1 MFRLPTRFGIVDR
14 EVRPERDLRDVG
26 DPGPAQPVVEV
37 GRLEVDAELR
47 STIIAVHRA
56 GIDDNG
62 LLAGD
67 QAGVPGV
74 AIESE
79 DQAGLTDDVD
89 ELLEDVRNTVIPH
102 RHAEEVVVGRRE
114 PLEGPVHC
122 TAAQAAACSPLGSCP
137 AKIDIFAPAAAA
149 PNGGSVPSH
158 KSQCSIVISGCT
170 SENVSTNVA
179 AIASD
184 SDAVPLGDADR
195 CNSFDMATSTSLA
208 QSMCVRTLSLCV
220 CAHKC

>member
-1 MFRLPTRFGIVDR
+1 MCRLPTRFGIVDR

-47 STIIAVHRA
+47 STIIAVYRA
-56 GIDDNG
+56 GIDDNC

-89 ELLEDVRNTVIPH
+89 ELLEDVWNTVILH
-102 RHAEEVVVGRRE
+102 WHAEEVVVGCCETLERPVYCHSGRGLLAGRLRRE
-114 PLEGPVHC
+114 CNDHRVKR
-122 TAAQAAACSPLGSCP
+122 T
-137 AKIDIFAPAAAA
+137 
-149 PNGGSVPSH
+149 SVQRVVLSY
-158 KSQCSIVISGCT
+158 
-170 SENVSTNVA
+170 
-179 AIASD
+179 
-184 SDAVPLGDADR
+184 VPL
-195 CNSFDMATSTSLA
+195 SATG
-208 QSMCVRTLSLCV
+208 
-220 CAHKC
+220 